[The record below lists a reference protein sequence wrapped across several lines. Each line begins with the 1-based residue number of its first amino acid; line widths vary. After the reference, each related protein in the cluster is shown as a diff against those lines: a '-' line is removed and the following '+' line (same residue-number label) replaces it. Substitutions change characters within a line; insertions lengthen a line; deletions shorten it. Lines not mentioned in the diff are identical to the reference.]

1 MQIALYNIEPKI
13 YNTAL
18 MQISQYHKS
27 KGDQVEWYFDL
38 KRYSYDKIYCSSLF
52 DFTDKQLV
60 PSEAIKGGSGYD
72 ICSKLPDEIQ
82 ESDLDYSIY
91 PDCEKSLIFFSRGC
105 IRKCPFCIVNRKEGF
120 IKAVKP
126 KNLNPNGKEIE
137 VLDNNF
143 FANPEWRESIA
154 FIQFHKQ
161 PVNLQGVDIRIMN
174 EEQATALNSIKHS
187 GAIHIAWDNP
197 KDDLIG
203 KMQELVKI
211 VKAYKIMCYVLIGY
225 WSTPEQDYE
234 RVMKLKEIGIGPFV
248 MAYNKKDTYQ
258 RRFARWVNHKAI
270 FKSVAWQDYK

>member
-1 MQIALYNIEPKI
+1 
-13 YNTAL
+13 

-91 PDCEKSLIFFSRGC
+91 PDCKVSYLWFSKGC
-105 IRKCPFCIVNRKEGF
+105 IRRCPFCIVSRKEGTLYG
-120 IKAVKP
+120 VDP
-126 KNLNPNGKEIE
+126 KNLNPNGEYIEIM
-137 VLDNNF
+137 DNNF
-143 FANPEWRESIA
+143 FANPNWRDAAKYLDRSGQKIIFSSGIDARIWDPSHAEFLNKYI
-154 FIQFHKQ
+154 KQ
-161 PVNLQGVDIRIMN
+161 P
-174 EEQATALNSIKHS
+174 AHH
-187 GAIHIAWDNP
+187 AIHTAWDNP
-197 KDDLIG
+197 KDDLMP
-203 KMQELVKI
+203 KFEDMVKYI
-211 VKAYKIMCYVLIGY
+211 LPYKIMCYVLIGY

-234 RVMKLKEIGIGPFV
+234 RVMKLKEIGIDPFV

-258 RRFARWVNHKAI
+258 KRFARWVNHKAI
-270 FKSVAWQDYK
+270 FKSVEWKDYK